1 MKRRIFLKLA
11 IGALMFPQLPTAIPN
26 KVVISPGTALINGKL
41 IEFDTVKGWSFDGIF
56 DEVFIWNQGLTREEM
71 DLLRQAKILY

>member
-1 MKRRIFLKLA
+1 MKRRVFLKIA
-11 IGALMFPQLPTAIPN
+11 IGALVFPQLPTMPAN
-26 KVVISPGTALINGKL
+26 EVVISPGMALINGKL
-41 IEFDTVKGWSFDGIF
+41 IEFDTVRGWSFDGIF

>member
-1 MKRRIFLKLA
+1 
-11 IGALMFPQLPTAIPN
+11 MFPQLPTAIPN

-71 DLLRQAKILY
+71 DLLRQ